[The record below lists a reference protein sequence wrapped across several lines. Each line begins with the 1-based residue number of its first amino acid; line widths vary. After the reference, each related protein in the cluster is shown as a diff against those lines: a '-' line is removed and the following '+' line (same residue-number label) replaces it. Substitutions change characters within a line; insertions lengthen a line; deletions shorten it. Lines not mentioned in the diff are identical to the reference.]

1 MKFEEDV
8 EESGNRFT
16 KPFVGTLSLHALFE
30 LRSFLQSGAMI
41 FDMEGS
47 TLDQISS
54 EIVDAMVCSRDLP
67 LAARDQVK
75 AMILKRHK
83 HAFEGSKKE
92 GSSLKKKA
100 RSTSGPLLQESPLEQ
115 DNLNDPYL
123 LGKRNIHFM
132 KKIPPGAEASNILVG
147 EVDFL
152 EKPASVFVRLSE
164 AHELGDLTEV
174 PVPTRFIFL
183 LLGTVGSLA
192 RYQEVGRA
200 MGTLMSDEVCQ
211 SFGFS

>member
-30 LRSFLQSGAMI
+30 LRSLLQGGAMI
-41 FDMEGS
+41 FDLEGS

-54 EIVDAMVCSRDLP
+54 EIVDAMICSKDLP
-67 LAARDQVK
+67 LAARDKVK

-83 HAFEGSKKE
+83 HAFERPKKDE
-92 GSSLKKKA
+92 GLLKKKA
-100 RSTSGPLLQESPLEQ
+100 RLSSMRSLQESPLEQ

-152 EKPASVFVRLSE
+152 EKPAAVFVRLSE
-164 AHELGDLTEV
+164 GHELGDLTEV

-183 LLGTVGSLA
+183 LLGTVGNLA

-200 MGTLMSDEVCQ
+200 MGTLMSDEVCYY
-211 SFGFS
+211 FS